1 MWRLSAGWSCFASSI
16 LRAADEGP
24 EMSDRA
30 PAAGAAHAVAAHPPL
45 SVAVTTIGVI
55 AVAMVGSTISS
66 QLVDLDIADIGGGF
80 SVSADDASWI
90 ACVAMAEVA
99 SIPIATIL
107 VRAMSLRR
115 VAVYSASLY
124 LVCACLS
131 LLVSGEDGLIVL
143 RAMPSFCSGTLSV
156 LLFVSVM
163 ATLPPGSARNIG

>member
-1 MWRLSAGWSCFASSI
+1 MWRSSAGWSYSPSSI
-16 LRAADEGP
+16 SRQVDEGSA
-24 EMSDRA
+24 MSDRA
-30 PAAGAAHAVAAHPPL
+30 AGASTAHTVAAHPPL
-45 SVAVTTIGVI
+45 SVAITTIGVI

-143 RAMPSFCSGTLSV
+143 RAMQSYCSGTMSV
-156 LLFVSVM
+156 LMFVAVVV
-163 ATLPPGSARNIG
+163 I